1 MPAELC
7 KKCGGILQEHSF
19 CLLCNKSIRF
29 SCTECDWKS
38 QQQIHFDCW
47 YKKSVN
53 SQEKDYECTILLPEH
68 LVSEMKKIQIM
79 LSMKQ
84 NQEFSLSEIIGL
96 VIKYGIDDGQLKA
109 EEKEFLSNYFSEKKH
124 ILDSLLD
131 RVLLTA
137 EFFKK
142 K

>member
-1 MPAELC
+1 MPTELC
-7 KKCGGILQEHSF
+7 KKCGGNLEEHSF

-38 QQQIHFDCW
+38 EQQIHFECW
-47 YKKSVN
+47 HKKSVN
-53 SQEKDYECTILLPEH
+53 SPEKDYECTILLPEH

-84 NQEFSLSEIIGL
+84 NQEFSLSDVTSL
-96 VIKYGIDDGQLKA
+96 VIKFGIDDEQLKPVDR
-109 EEKEFLSNYFSEKKH
+109 EFLKSYFSDKKH
-124 ILDSLLD
+124 VLCTMLD

-137 EFFKK
+137 EFFKRR
-142 K
+142 